1 LVALFVA
8 RAAERYLHDGGT
20 FGFVTPLAL
29 LNRQQ
34 YEGFRAGKW
43 GPRLRG
49 HLTTLWDLDNVRPKG
64 DLFPVPAGVI
74 FGTRAT
80 QDVGVDAQTVHYAT
94 ASEKTVI
101 DRVRNGTGWEAS
113 NATSAVS
120 TVPNRALT
128 ATTDAEGSPCRAN
141 VTQAA
146 TTVPR
151 SLFFITED
159 PATSRLGMSAGRT

>member
-34 YEGFRAGKW
+34 YEGFRSGKW

-49 HLTTLWDLDNVRPKG
+49 HITSLWDLDKIRPKG

-80 QDVGVDAQTVHYAT
+80 QDIGVDAKTVPYGT
-94 ASEKTVI
+94 PSEKIVI
-101 DRVRNGTGWEAS
+101 EGLRNITGWDAS
-113 NATSAVS
+113 QANFTFT

-128 ATTDAEGSPCRAN
+128 ATAEPDSSPYRAN
-141 VTQAA
+141 VTQGA
-146 TTVPR
+146 TIV
-151 SLFFITED
+151 
-159 PATSRLGMSAGRT
+159 